1 MAFDYDTIVIGGG
14 PGGLAVAYGLNKHQK
29 VLVVEGN
36 LWGGT
41 CPNFGCDP
49 KKMLY
54 GVVEAKRQ
62 VARYQTSG
70 LPAEPK
76 VDWSAMMAFK
86 RGYTE
91 KIPNGTESGLKGAG
105 IDHINGIAKFID
117 GHTLKVGSQQIT
129 GQQIVIAT
137 GATPNIPD
145 IPGNKAFKTST
156 DFLDM
161 DRFPRKIGFVGAGY
175 VAIELANIA
184 AEAGAEVHIFQHND
198 RLLRNFPQS
207 YTERLKTI
215 LTDKGIH
222 FHMNTNVTALEAG
235 ADDQVK
241 VVTDNGD
248 PLVLNAIFAAAGRRP
263 NLDQLNLDGIG
274 ITVAKQGVKVDE
286 HLRTSVPSVYAI
298 GDAIAKSVPKLTPVS
313 GIEGRYVA
321 SFIQGET
328 TAPIH
333 YPAIPHT
340 VFAGPELAQVGVSL
354 AEAKKEPERYVINDH
369 SVGAWY
375 TYHRIQDKD
384 AHVTTIVD
392 KASGKLVGAIVLA
405 VNAEE
410 LINDFSE
417 LITHGTSAKDA
428 TDWTPVYPS
437 VTSDLGYFY

>member
-14 PGGLAVAYGLNKHQK
+14 PGGLAVAYGLNNSQS

-54 GVVEAKRQ
+54 GVVEARRQ
-62 VARYQTSG
+62 AIRYQESG
-70 LPAEPK
+70 LPVESK
-76 VDWSAMMAFK
+76 IDWSAMMAFK
-86 RGYTE
+86 HSYTD
-91 KIPNGTESGLKGAG
+91 KVPTGTAAGLKSAG
-105 IDHINGIAKFID
+105 IDQLHETASFVD
-117 GHTLKVGSQQIT
+117 AHTLRVGNRQVT
-129 GQQIVIAT
+129 GKQIVIAT

-145 IPGNKAFKTST
+145 IPGKEAFKTST
-156 DFLDM
+156 DFLNLAHL
-161 DRFPRKIGFVGAGY
+161 PKKVGFVGAGY

-198 RLLRNFPQS
+198 RLLRNFPQI
-207 YTERLKTI
+207 YTERLKK
-215 LTDKGIH
+215 LLADKGIQ
-222 FHMNTNVTALEAG
+222 FHMKTNVTELNAVG
-235 ADDQVK
+235 DDQIK
-241 VVTDNGD
+241 VITDNAA
-248 PLVLNAIFAAAGRRP
+248 PITLNAIFAAAGRRP
-263 NLDQLNLDGIG
+263 NLDQLNLTGIG
-274 ITVAKQGVKVDE
+274 VDIEPQGVKVDD
-286 HLRTSVPSVYAI
+286 HLRTNVPSIYAI

-313 GIEGRYVA
+313 GIEGHYVA
-321 SFIQGET
+321 GLITGENSD
-328 TAPIH
+328 PIH

-340 VFAGPELAQVGVSL
+340 VFAGPELAQVGITL
-354 AEAKKEPERYVINDH
+354 ETAEQKTEEYAIHDQP
-369 SVGAWY
+369 VGAWY
-375 TYHRIQDKD
+375 TYHRLQDKD

-392 KASGKLVGAIVLA
+392 KTSGKLVGAVVLA

-417 LITHGTSAKDA
+417 LITHQTSAEKA

>member
-1 MAFDYDTIVIGGG
+1 MAFDYDAIVIGGG
-14 PGGLAVAYGLNKHQK
+14 PGGLAVAYGLNSQQK

-62 VARYQTSG
+62 VIRYRESG
-70 LPAEPK
+70 LPAEPQ
-76 VDWSAMMAFK
+76 VDWPAMMAFK

-91 KIPNGTESGLKGAG
+91 KIPTGTEAGLKGAG
-105 IDHINGIAKFID
+105 IDHLHGTAQFVD
-117 GHTLKVGSQQIT
+117 GHTVRVGDQQVT

-145 IPGNKAFKTST
+145 IPGKAAFKTSR
-156 DFLDM
+156 DFLNLDTL
-161 DRFPRKIGFVGAGY
+161 PEKVGFVGAGY

-184 AEAGAEVHIFQHND
+184 VEAGAEVHIFQHND
-198 RLLRNFPQS
+198 RLLRNFPQE
-207 YTERLKTI
+207 YTERLKKI
-215 LTDKGIH
+215 LADKGIQ
-222 FHMNTNVTALEAG
+222 FHMNTNVTALQTT
-235 ADDQVK
+235 DDQVK
-241 VVTDNGD
+241 VTTDSDGSFT
-248 PLVLNAIFAAAGRRP
+248 LNTIFAAAGRRP

-274 ITVAKQGVKVDE
+274 VTVEPQGIKVDD
-286 HLRTSVPSVYAI
+286 HLRTSVPSIYAI

-321 SFIQGET
+321 SVIAGDTHDSIQ
-328 TAPIH
+328 

-340 VFAGPELAQVGVSL
+340 VFAGPELAQVGVTLES
-354 AEAKKEPERYVINDH
+354 AKQAPDH
-369 SVGAWY
+369 YTISDQPVGSWY
-375 TYHRIQDKD
+375 TYHRLQDQN

-392 KASGKLVGAIVLA
+392 KTSGKLAGAIVLA

-417 LITHGTSAKDA
+417 LITHGTSAKNA
-428 TDWTPVYPS
+428 TDWMPVYPS
-437 VTSDLGYFY
+437 VTSNLGYFY

>member
-14 PGGLAVAYGLNKHQK
+14 PGGLAVAYGLNSQQK
-29 VLVVEGN
+29 VLVIEGN

-62 VARYQTSG
+62 VIRYHESG

-76 VDWSAMMAFK
+76 VDWPAMMAFK

-91 KIPNGTESGLKGAG
+91 KIPTGTEAGLKGAG
-105 IDHINGIAKFID
+105 IDHLHGTAQFVD
-117 GHTLKVGSQQIT
+117 GHTVRVGDQQVT

-145 IPGNKAFKTST
+145 IPGKAAFKTST
-156 DFLDM
+156 DFLNLDTL
-161 DRFPRKIGFVGAGY
+161 PEKVGFVGAGY

-184 AEAGAEVHIFQHND
+184 VEAGAEVHIFQHND
-198 RLLRNFPQS
+198 RLLRNFPQE
-207 YTERLKTI
+207 YTERLKKI
-215 LTDKGIH
+215 LADKGIQ
-222 FHMNTNVTALEAG
+222 FHMNTNVTALQTT
-235 ADDQVK
+235 DDQVK
-241 VVTDNGD
+241 VTTDSDGSFT
-248 PLVLNAIFAAAGRRP
+248 LNTIFAAAGRRP

-274 ITVAKQGVKVDE
+274 VTVEPQGIKVDD
-286 HLRTSVPSVYAI
+286 HLRTSVPSIYAI

-321 SFIQGET
+321 SVIACDTHDPIQ
-328 TAPIH
+328 

-340 VFAGPELAQVGVSL
+340 VFAGPELAQVGVTLES
-354 AEAKKEPERYVINDH
+354 AKQAPDH
-369 SVGAWY
+369 YTISDQPVGSWY
-375 TYHRIQDKD
+375 TYHRLQDQN

-392 KASGKLVGAIVLA
+392 KTSGKLVGAIVLA
-405 VNAEE
+405 INAEE

-417 LITHGTSAKDA
+417 LITHGTPAKNA